1 MSSLNP
7 RQKRNLRDILV
18 SLVLFFG
25 LIAIE
30 KLVPQVGN
38 NHLYMFL
45 LFLVPYFIVGHN
57 VVRKALLAIKN
68 FQGFD
73 ESFLMTLATV
83 GAFATGENAEAVAVM
98 LFYQVG
104 EWFQDYAVDKSRRSI
119 TALMD
124 IMPDEAHVEVNGE
137 IETMDPDDVEVG
149 SIVVV
154 KAGEKIPLDGKVVEG
169 HSMVNTA
176 AITGESVPRSVTLG
190 DEIYSGSING
200 EGLLKIQTTKAYE
213 DSTVSMILEMVE
225 NAAEKKSKT
234 ENFITK
240 FARIYTPA
248 VVIGAIVL
256 AIVPSLIT
264 GEWLKWL
271 YRACTFLVISCPCA
285 IVVSVP
291 LSFFG
296 GIGAASKQGILV
308 KGSNYLE
315 AINDVKTVV
324 TDKTGTLTKGTFSVV
339 DIIPNSILTKKQ
351 VLREAALIESLSTH
365 PIASS
370 IKEAAVIYGLN
381 INPNQVTDIQNIT
394 GMGMSGK
401 VNGKTIYVGN
411 AKLMKEQ
418 DIPYIENTNES
429 STVVYVGADHDFLGT
444 ILIADEIKDN
454 AVSALRHLKNSG
466 IEKIVMLTGDK
477 KSVAESVAKKLG
489 VDEVRAELL
498 PGDKVNAVEEILK
511 TSSNKNRVAYVG
523 DGINDAPVLT
533 RCDVG
538 IAMGSMGSDAAIEAA
553 DIVLMDDNIDK
564 LATTKRIA
572 HKTVSIAK
580 VNIIFAIA
588 VKILTL
594 IFGAVGIA
602 NMWWAVFA
610 DVGVAFICVLN
621 SMRTLKA
628 K

>member
-38 NHLYMFL
+38 NRLYMFL

-213 DSTVSMILEMVE
+213 DSTVSKILEMVE

-285 IVVSVP
+285 YP
-291 LSFFG
+291 CQGLKLSR
-296 GIGAASKQGILV
+296 S
-308 KGSNYLE
+308 Y
-315 AINDVKTVV
+315 
-324 TDKTGTLTKGTFSVV
+324 
-339 DIIPNSILTKKQ
+339 
-351 VLREAALIESLSTH
+351 
-365 PIASS
+365 
-370 IKEAAVIYGLN
+370 
-381 INPNQVTDIQNIT
+381 
-394 GMGMSGK
+394 
-401 VNGKTIYVGN
+401 
-411 AKLMKEQ
+411 
-418 DIPYIENTNES
+418 
-429 STVVYVGADHDFLGT
+429 
-444 ILIADEIKDN
+444 
-454 AVSALRHLKNSG
+454 
-466 IEKIVMLTGDK
+466 
-477 KSVAESVAKKLG
+477 
-489 VDEVRAELL
+489 
-498 PGDKVNAVEEILK
+498 
-511 TSSNKNRVAYVG
+511 
-523 DGINDAPVLT
+523 
-533 RCDVG
+533 
-538 IAMGSMGSDAAIEAA
+538 
-553 DIVLMDDNIDK
+553 
-564 LATTKRIA
+564 
-572 HKTVSIAK
+572 
-580 VNIIFAIA
+580 
-588 VKILTL
+588 
-594 IFGAVGIA
+594 
-602 NMWWAVFA
+602 
-610 DVGVAFICVLN
+610 
-621 SMRTLKA
+621 
-628 K
+628 